1 MKVAISAT
9 GNNLEAQVDPAF
21 GRSKYFIIY
30 DTDTNNH
37 KVIPNQGS
45 VMTGGAGSTAVQTV
59 MEQGVAEIITGKVGL
74 KSRPMLERAGITISE
89 NRTGTIADILST
101 FKAAPQPKEIAI
113 KQDTASAEEPCQ
125 SNKNPVGYCFCQ
137 ACGSQY
143 AGDSGVP
150 CFKQRCPQ
158 CNCGLERKYR

>member
-45 VMTGGAGSTAVQTV
+45 VMAGGAGSTAVQTV
-59 MEQGVAEIITGKVGL
+59 MEQGVTEILTGKVGL

-101 FKAAPQPKEIAI
+101 FKAAPQPKETAV
-113 KQDTASAEEPCQ
+113 KQDTASAEESRQ

-143 AGDSGVP
+143 AGDPGVP